1 MQFSTIFFFVAVAA
15 LTQAAAGMRI
25 SERDGTDPKVF
36 CGTTEDATLSDCQA
50 LVQPDTWNAAWAAG
64 SNVCHY
70 TNGLN
75 FNEPAYNV
83 ACHGNCCAYYANGFR
98 TQANFDSES
107 IRGRAASLLGCGDT
121 AKNSINGLQVTPV
134 DGSGVCL
141 SDGNGCGDCFD
152 DSDFASA

>member
-1 MQFSTIFFFVAVAA
+1 MYFSTLLSALA
-15 LTQAAAGMRI
+15 LTAAASAAAGMRI
-25 SERDGTDPKVF
+25 SSRDDTDPKVF
-36 CGTTEDATLSDCQA
+36 CGTTDDATLSDCKT
-50 LVQPDTWNAAWAAG
+50 LVEPDTWSAAWAAG

-70 TNGLN
+70 TNGLQ
-75 FNEPAYNV
+75 FNQEAYNV

-98 TQANFDSES
+98 TQPNFDSDS
-107 IRGRAASLLGCGDT
+107 IRSRAASLLGCGDT
-121 AKNSINGLQVTPV
+121 DKDSINGLQVTPV